1 MGKAYNMI
9 AFDCGNSTIRTILC
23 HFDGEK
29 LTNEIIKS
37 DPNEMV
43 KIGNFFYW
51 DMLNIFTNMK
61 KGLALAAKKV
71 DRINSVGVCTWG
83 IDMMFL
89 DEHDT
94 MLGNVLSY
102 RNTIGAEE
110 MQRLSVEELEQMF
123 YRTGIL
129 SDKINTAFMLRG
141 MQEKMPT
148 ITENGKKLLMIPD
161 ILSWFLTGVKI
172 NEPSELSTTQ
182 LMDVRLKTIS
192 AEQCAALGLD
202 TEWFCEIG
210 SHGKLI
216 GNIRRD
222 ILDEVLID
230 YDIPFVCVPS
240 HDTASAV
247 HGIPCENDEYLFVSS
262 GTWALI
268 GAQCKEPIIN
278 EKTLKNRLTNE
289 LGAFGYITLLKN
301 STGMFITQCLKREY
315 EKEVGAISWD
325 KFFAIGRDFGGPTP
339 VFDVNDEALFNP
351 VHMATAIWKSIHP
364 ESDKA
369 YDWAEILASVEESMA
384 ESYVIGLKAVMEC
397 TGKNYPSVNI
407 VGGGAQNDAINQKC
421 ADKLGLPVVAC
432 TQECA
437 SIGNSAAQLAYL
449 EAGLSYAEL
458 RRIITASL
466 STKTYMP
473 NTDFPKSGKCGSFR
487 KK

>member
-23 HFDGEK
+23 RFDGEK

-43 KIGNFFYW
+43 KIGNYFYW
-51 DMLNIFTNMK
+51 DMLNIYTNMK
-61 KGLALAAKKV
+61 KGLELAAKKV
-71 DRINSVGVCTWG
+71 DRIHSAGVCTWG
-83 IDMMFL
+83 VDMQFL

-102 RNTIGAEE
+102 RNTLGAEE
-110 MQRLSVEELEQMF
+110 MQRLSAEERDRMF

-141 MQEKMPT
+141 MRRKMPAV
-148 ITENGKKLLMIPD
+148 TENGKKLLMIPD

-172 NEPSELSTTQ
+172 NEASELSTTQ
-182 LMDVRLKTIS
+182 LMDVRSKTIS
-192 AEQCAALGLD
+192 SEQCKALELD
-202 TEWFCEIG
+202 ADWFCEIG
-210 SHGKLI
+210 SHGRLI

-222 ILDEVLID
+222 ILDELLIE

-247 HGIPCENDEYLFVSS
+247 FGIPCENDEYLFVSS

-268 GAQCKEPIIN
+268 GASCKEPIIN
-278 EKTLKNRLTNE
+278 EKTLNNRLTNE

-301 STGMFITQCLKREY
+301 STGMFITQCLKKEY
-315 EKEVGAISWD
+315 EKEAGAISWD
-325 KFFAIGRDFGGPTP
+325 GFFAIGRAFSGPCP
-339 VFDVNDEALFNP
+339 IFDVNDASLFNP
-351 VHMATAIWKSIHP
+351 AHMATAIWKSIHP
-364 ESDKA
+364 ESGKA
-369 YDWAEILASVEESMA
+369 YDWAELLASVEESMA
-384 ESYVIGLKAVMEC
+384 ESYVTGLKAVTEC
-397 TGKNYPSVNI
+397 TGKSYPAVYI
-407 VGGGAQNDAINQKC
+407 VGGGAQNGAINQKC

-449 EAGLSYAEL
+449 ESGLSYAEL

-466 STKTYMP
+466 STKTYAP
-473 NTDFPKSGKCGSFR
+473 NTGFSE
-487 KK
+487 